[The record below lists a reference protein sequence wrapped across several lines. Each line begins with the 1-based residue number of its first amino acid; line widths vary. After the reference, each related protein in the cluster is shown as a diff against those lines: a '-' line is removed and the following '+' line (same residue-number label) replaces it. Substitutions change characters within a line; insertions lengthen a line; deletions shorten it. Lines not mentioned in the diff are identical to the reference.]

1 MIPLKR
7 VGGKA
12 EKRSDTMM
20 DQPSYD
26 REVNAY
32 LLKVDGI
39 LDSKGL
45 LHDKGSAKLN
55 KVQKEVDMTLDKLRA
70 MQRESKLTRQGA
82 GVMVNESLNRVSVIS
97 NQILD
102 GVKVPRGSGFG
113 ALSNDSI
120 FNTPAWKDA
129 FSRVSLA
136 ISNFTNTYGTLISN
150 MDQVSRTKIDQA
162 LASIIDD
169 AKTCFNNDS
178 SDASANRYLGK
189 SLKALENLEKTAQSH
204 QSVSAAAMLKL
215 LVKEKDQERVRLLS
229 EMKLVERN
237 LTPQQ
242 ISVVN
247 DASRR
252 VMEKLEDVLTDSSSY
267 DAAIRNKKIQLVNSD
282 LDIIRKTMQNYDF
295 SQSLGKALPPPR
307 SGGSR
312 LGYLN
317 KNKLSQP
324 FRSALAG
331 NLGEGTGFAFEE
343 IDLTQSSPQKI
354 LATVKH
360 NSELLKAQ
368 GGLTAEQLPMF
379 IRQVN
384 SLTKESFGGDTLAM
398 KEAQRQYRLQASSS
412 LSGVFTYDEP
422 QESLINGVR
431 LIGSVILYLTI
442 PGLMWAAYTNYS
454 ERKNSPSAI
463 LARMREE
470 E

>member
-1 MIPLKR
+1 
-7 VGGKA
+7 
-12 EKRSDTMM
+12 
-20 DQPSYD
+20 
-26 REVNAY
+26 
-32 LLKVDGI
+32 
-39 LDSKGL
+39 
-45 LHDKGSAKLN
+45 
-55 KVQKEVDMTLDKLRA
+55 
-70 MQRESKLTRQGA
+70 
-82 GVMVNESLNRVSVIS
+82 
-97 NQILD
+97 
-102 GVKVPRGSGFG
+102 
-113 ALSNDSI
+113 
-120 FNTPAWKDA
+120 
-129 FSRVSLA
+129 
-136 ISNFTNTYGTLISN
+136 

-247 DASRR
+247 NASRR